1 MSEIEPVP
9 DSLSPLQGWLES
21 HLPEV
26 EAVELLGVKKAS
38 SGFSADTTMVDVAV
52 TRGGIANEER
62 YVLRTESPD
71 PPVYP
76 VQVPGWQ
83 VEIELQY
90 RIMDALGAHSGVP
103 VAPMIGYEA
112 DPSVLGTQFFVM
124 GFLEGQVPVEDP
136 PYTTAGFFLDL
147 APADRTAMIERGLAT
162 VARVHAVDW
171 RAAGLEFLVP
181 PGVTPSLDRQLDLW
195 EEYYRAELRDRV
207 HPLADRAFAWLRAEQ
222 PRCSDVGLCWGDP
235 RPGNI
240 IWRDAAPICTTDYE
254 AASIAPPELD
264 VGWWLMF
271 DRTMHEWAGIER
283 ADGDPSRAD
292 QLRMY
297 EAASGRTV
305 PDAQWFEICAAAR
318 YCAIVVRVMN
328 RAVDRGL
335 MPEDHTIWLENPASS
350 ALESLLAEL

>member
-1 MSEIEPVP
+1 
-9 DSLSPLQGWLES
+9 
-21 HLPEV
+21 
-26 EAVELLGVKKAS
+26 
-38 SGFSADTTMVDVAV
+38 
-52 TRGGIANEER
+52 
-62 YVLRTESPD
+62 
-71 PPVYP
+71 
-76 VQVPGWQ
+76 
-83 VEIELQY
+83 
-90 RIMDALGAHSGVP
+90 
-103 VAPMIGYEA
+103 
-112 DPSVLGTQFFVM
+112 M

-147 APADRTAMIERGLAT
+147 APAARTAMIERGLAT

-171 RAAGLEFLVP
+171 RGARLDFLVP
-181 PGVTPSLDRQLDLW
+181 AGTTPGLDVQLDLW
-195 EEYYRAELRDRV
+195 EQYYRTELRDRV
-207 HPLADRAFAWLRAEQ
+207 HPLADRAFAWLHAER
-222 PRCSDVGLCWGDP
+222 PRCSEVGLCWGDP

-283 ADGDPSRAD
+283 PPGDPSRAD

-297 EAASGRTV
+297 EAASGRAV
-305 PDAQWFEICAAAR
+305 PDVQWFEICAAAR

-335 MPEDHTIWLENPASS
+335 MPEDHTIWLENPASA

>member
-1 MSEIEPVP
+1 MAETEPFAEA
-9 DSLSPLQGWLES
+9 LLPLQGWLEA
-21 HLPEV
+21 HVPMA
-26 EAVELLGVKKAS
+26 EAVELVGVRKAS
-38 SGFSADTTMVDVAV
+38 SGFSADTTMVDVVV

-76 VQVPGWQ
+76 VQVPGWS

-90 RIMDALGAHSGVP
+90 RVMDALGAHSDVP
-103 VAPMIGYEA
+103 VAPMIGYES
-112 DPSVLGTQFFVM
+112 DPSILGAPFFVM
-124 GFLEGQVPVEDP
+124 GFREGQVPVEDP

-147 APADRTAMIERGLAT
+147 TPAARTAMIERGLTT
-162 VARVHAVDW
+162 VARVHDVDW

-181 PGVTPSLDRQLDLW
+181 SGTTPTLERQLELW
-195 EEYYRAELRDRV
+195 EHYYRTELRDRV
-207 HPLADRAFAWLRAEQ
+207 HPLADRAFAWLHAERPRAS
-222 PRCSDVGLCWGDP
+222 PVGLCWGDP

-240 IWRDAAPICTTDYE
+240 IWRDAVPVCATDFE
-254 AASIAPPELD
+254 AASIASPELD

-271 DRTMHEWAGIER
+271 DRTMHEWAGVER
-283 ADGDPSRAD
+283 AAGDPTRD
-292 QLRMY
+292 EQLRMY
-297 EAASGRTV
+297 EAVSGRAV

-335 MPEDHTIWLENPASS
+335 MPEDHTIWLENPASA